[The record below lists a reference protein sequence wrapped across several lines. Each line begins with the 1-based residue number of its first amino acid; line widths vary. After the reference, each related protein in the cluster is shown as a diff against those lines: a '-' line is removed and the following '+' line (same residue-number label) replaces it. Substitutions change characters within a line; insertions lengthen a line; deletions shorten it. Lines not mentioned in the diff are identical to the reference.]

1 MIRGKGGLSEMDAI
15 EVCDG
20 CVRRRGIHQNEGT
33 VLDLVGVSLSKS
45 PTQAYK
51 DNENVLITSY
61 STHRWMFGSIGK
73 GRNRSLR
80 RICAKA
86 GHLSMRETPHGMKY

>member
-20 CVRRRGIHQNEGT
+20 CVRRRGIHQTEGI
-33 VLDLVGVSLSKS
+33 VLDLVGLSLSKR

-51 DNENVLITSY
+51 DNENVLLTSY
-61 STHRWMFGSIGK
+61 STHRWMIRSIGK
-73 GRNRSLR
+73 GRNRSVR
-80 RICAKA
+80 RICAKV
-86 GHLSMRETPHGMKY
+86 GHLSRDKMAEVTQ